1 MRKIYSDGGWLHY
14 PPLEF
19 FYMQGEQNVEP
30 VRFILPKNREEVDLT
45 VLAYQIKVVSET
57 GTEAV
62 WMLPKQL
69 TDEHILLDWEITRE
83 FTAVPGRA
91 TLVLTGTDSKNNV
104 VAKWTGNPVMIR
116 KDPQGTAPVPPP
128 DELEQ
133 FQQQVNQAVEKIT
146 GALEQADDSLE
157 EMTPVLEDA
166 AKTAD
171 TLIQKSEELGQTLN
185 VLETQTIP
193 QFTSYVDAQKQSIDT
208 AAANAQ
214 NAAKTAQDSAA
225 QAESMR
231 QETEKIQ
238 QVVAQESSA
247 ITEKYEI
254 IKIGVGRVEEAT
266 TSAERA
272 AKTAADAVQTISSQA
287 KSVEQWTKE
296 AEGYKTAA
304 ENAVR
309 HYPRINAEG
318 WWEVYNPLTDAFE
331 QTDTRAQLVPRG
343 EYDAEETY
351 YPMDLVIDT
360 GARASYLALMQ
371 STGVSLS
378 DTDHWMKLVEAI
390 KGDKGDTGDTG
401 PQGIQGERGPQGIQG
416 PQGPQGQPGAKGDTG
431 DTGPQGEQGEIG
443 PAGPQG
449 ERGLG
454 VPVPTPE
461 DAGKVPVVNSDGTG
475 YELGSVAV
483 DAYTKAESDTRY
495 MPLMAAIRPT
505 VSGELISVKDSAEF
519 PLQDLKIFG
528 KTTQDGEPSP
538 ENPISLV
545 SVGDGGSMELMV
557 AGKNLFDISAIES
570 SGSVMVEMLSDMSIK
585 LTAKSS
591 GTYRQSGVWGI
602 LPPPENAKLYF
613 TSSFKA
619 NNTDNIP
626 VLVIRT
632 YLNDELAETFN
643 ISIGEPVTVK
653 KKCDKAEA
661 IIAMNRLNT
670 ANSGDYTIF
679 DNPMLSFSD
688 GEYKIYQTPQIVTI
702 PTPEG
707 LHGIPVSNGG
717 NYTDSTGQQW
727 ICDSIERN
735 ADGEWEVV
743 KRIERHLLS
752 AEEANDAVLNWER
765 EDEISY
771 RIRIKTKYKDTRSN
785 IISNRFTKKYPYR
798 SAVNTYYAY
807 LEYNP
812 KTIMPTVEE
821 LKIFLKEN
829 STEFIGELADF
840 VRIPITDPDLIAKL
854 NALHTYYSITNLFCT
869 DNAGQ
874 QMQYLADTKLYI
886 DNKLA
891 PMTQAMIGGI

>member
-30 VRFILPKNREEVDLT
+30 VRFILPKNREEVDLSA
-45 VLAYQIKVVSET
+45 LAYQLKVVSET

-254 IKIGVGRVEEAT
+254 IKIGVGRVEAAT

-272 AKTAADAVQTISSQA
+272 AKTATDAVQTISSQA

-331 QTDTRAQLVPRG
+331 QTNTRAQLVPRG
-343 EYDAEETY
+343 EYDAGETY
-351 YPMDLVIDT
+351 YPMDLVTDT

-390 KGDKGDTGDTG
+390 KGEKGDTGKGLEVLGQYDTLELLQQAV
-401 PQGIQGERGPQGIQG
+401 PSPEQGDAYSVGTTPPYNVHIWDGSRWVDNGRLQ
-416 PQGPQGQPGAKGDTG
+416 
-431 DTGPQGEQGEIG
+431 GPQGEQGV
-443 PAGPQG
+443 QG
-449 ERGLG
+449 EQGNDGKSAYQYAQETGYTAPEEQLG
-454 VPVPTPE
+454 KDLNSIAGKIEMNIVSLSLPAESWAADEQTPE
-461 DAGKVPVVNSDGTG
+461 LFCQTVTAQEITSLVQADKTALDVYADLATRRLLRDQDVLSLWLENRDGTV
-475 YELGSVAV
+475 VAC
-483 DAYTKAESDTRY
+483 AE
-495 MPLMAAIRPT
+495 
-505 VSGELISVKDSAEF
+505 GEK
-519 PLQDLKIFG
+519 PQ
-528 KTTQDGEPSP
+528 
-538 ENPISLV
+538 
-545 SVGDGGSMELMV
+545 
-557 AGKNLFDISAIES
+557 
-570 SGSVMVEMLSDMSIK
+570 
-585 LTAKSS
+585 
-591 GTYRQSGVWGI
+591 
-602 LPPPENAKLYF
+602 
-613 TSSFKA
+613 
-619 NNTDNIP
+619 TD
-626 VLVIRT
+626 
-632 YLNDELAETFN
+632 
-643 ISIGEPVTVK
+643 VTV
-653 KKCDKAEA
+653 
-661 IIAMNRLNT
+661 
-670 ANSGDYTIF
+670 
-679 DNPMLSFSD
+679 
-688 GEYKIYQTPQIVTI
+688 Q
-702 PTPEG
+702 
-707 LHGIPVSNGG
+707 
-717 NYTDSTGQQW
+717 
-727 ICDSIERN
+727 
-735 ADGEWEVV
+735 
-743 KRIERHLLS
+743 
-752 AEEANDAVLNWER
+752 
-765 EDEISY
+765 
-771 RIRIKTKYKDTRSN
+771 
-785 IISNRFTKKYPYR
+785 
-798 SAVNTYYAY
+798 
-807 LEYNP
+807 
-812 KTIMPTVEE
+812 
-821 LKIFLKEN
+821 
-829 STEFIGELADF
+829 
-840 VRIPITDPDLIAKL
+840 VRIV
-854 NALHTYYSITNLFCT
+854 
-869 DNAGQ
+869 G
-874 QMQYLADTKLYI
+874 
-886 DNKLA
+886 
-891 PMTQAMIGGI
+891 

>member
-45 VLAYQIKVVSET
+45 ALAYQLKVVSET

-128 DELEQ
+128 NELEQ

-254 IKIGVGRVEEAT
+254 IKIGVGRVEAAT

-272 AKTAADAVQTISSQA
+272 AKTATDAVQTISSQA

-304 ENAVR
+304 ENAVQ

-343 EYDAEETY
+343 EYDAGETY
-351 YPMDLVIDT
+351 YPMDLVTDT

-390 KGDKGDTGDTG
+390 KGDKGDTGKGLEVLGQYDTLELLQQAV
-401 PQGIQGERGPQGIQG
+401 PSPEQGDAYSVGTTPPYNVHIWDGSRWVDNGRLQ
-416 PQGPQGQPGAKGDTG
+416 
-431 DTGPQGEQGEIG
+431 GPQGEQGV
-443 PAGPQG
+443 QG
-449 ERGLG
+449 EQGNDGKSAYQYAQEAGYTAPEEQLG
-454 VPVPTPE
+454 K
-461 DAGKVPVVNSDGTG
+461 DLNSIAGKM
-475 YELGSVAV
+475 E
-483 DAYTKAESDTRY
+483 
-495 MPLMAAIRPT
+495 MHI
-505 VSGELISVKDSAEF
+505 VS
-519 PLQDLKIFG
+519 
-528 KTTQDGEPSP
+528 
-538 ENPISLV
+538 
-545 SVGDGGSMELMV
+545 
-557 AGKNLFDISAIES
+557 
-570 SGSVMVEMLSDMSIK
+570 LS
-585 LTAKSS
+585 
-591 GTYRQSGVWGI
+591 
-602 LPPPENAKLYF
+602 
-613 TSSFKA
+613 
-619 NNTDNIP
+619 
-626 VLVIRT
+626 
-632 YLNDELAETFN
+632 
-643 ISIGEPVTVK
+643 
-653 KKCDKAEA
+653 
-661 IIAMNRLNT
+661 
-670 ANSGDYTIF
+670 
-679 DNPMLSFSD
+679 
-688 GEYKIYQTPQIVTI
+688 
-702 PTPEG
+702 
-707 LHGIPVSNGG
+707 
-717 NYTDSTGQQW
+717 
-727 ICDSIERN
+727 
-735 ADGEWEVV
+735 
-743 KRIERHLLS
+743 LS
-752 AEEANDAVLNWER
+752 AESWAADEQTSELFCQTVTAQEITSLVQPDKTALDIYADLATRRLLRDQDVLSLWME
-765 EDEISY
+765 
-771 RIRIKTKYKDTRSN
+771 
-785 IISNRFTKKYPYR
+785 NRDG
-798 SAVNTYYAY
+798 
-807 LEYNP
+807 
-812 KTIMPTVEE
+812 TVVACAE
-821 LKIFLKEN
+821 
-829 STEFIGELADF
+829 GEKPQADVTVQ
-840 VRIPITDPDLIAKL
+840 VRIV
-854 NALHTYYSITNLFCT
+854 
-869 DNAGQ
+869 G
-874 QMQYLADTKLYI
+874 
-886 DNKLA
+886 
-891 PMTQAMIGGI
+891 

>member
-45 VLAYQIKVVSET
+45 ALAYQLKVVSET

-193 QFTSYVDAQKQSIDT
+193 QFTSYVDAQKQSSDT
-208 AAANAQ
+208 AAAIAQ

-225 QAESMR
+225 QPESMR

-238 QVVAQESSA
+238 QIVAQESSA

-272 AKTAADAVQTISSQA
+272 AKTATDAVQTISSQA

-304 ENAVR
+304 ENAVQ
-309 HYPRINAEG
+309 HYPRTNAEG

-343 EYDAEETY
+343 EYDAGETY
-351 YPMDLVIDT
+351 YPMDLVTDT

-378 DTDHWMKLVEAI
+378 DADHWMKLVEAH
-390 KGDKGDTGDTG
+390 KGENSDSGKGLEVLGQYDTGELLQQAG
-401 PQGIQGERGPQGIQG
+401 PSPKQGDAYSVGMTPPYNVHIWDGSRWVDNGRLQ
-416 PQGPQGQPGAKGDTG
+416 
-431 DTGPQGEQGEIG
+431 GPQGEQGVQGKQGNDGKSAYQYAQE
-443 PAGPQG
+443 AGYTAPEEQLG
-449 ERGLG
+449 EDLNSI
-454 VPVPTPE
+454 
-461 DAGKVPVVNSDGTG
+461 AGKM
-475 YELGSVAV
+475 ELHIVSLSLP
-483 DAYTKAESDTRY
+483 AESWVADEQTSE
-495 MPLMAAIRPT
+495 LFCQT
-505 VSGELISVKDSAEF
+505 VTAQEI
-519 PLQDLKIFG
+519 
-528 KTTQDGEPSP
+528 
-538 ENPISLV
+538 ISLV
-545 SVGDGGSMELMV
+545 QADKTALDVYADLATRRLLRDQDVLSLWLENRDGTVV
-557 AGKNLFDISAIES
+557 ACAEGEKP
-570 SGSVMVEMLSDMSIK
+570 
-585 LTAKSS
+585 
-591 GTYRQSGVWGI
+591 Q
-602 LPPPENAKLYF
+602 
-613 TSSFKA
+613 
-619 NNTDNIP
+619 TD
-626 VLVIRT
+626 
-632 YLNDELAETFN
+632 
-643 ISIGEPVTVK
+643 VTV
-653 KKCDKAEA
+653 
-661 IIAMNRLNT
+661 
-670 ANSGDYTIF
+670 
-679 DNPMLSFSD
+679 
-688 GEYKIYQTPQIVTI
+688 Q
-702 PTPEG
+702 
-707 LHGIPVSNGG
+707 
-717 NYTDSTGQQW
+717 
-727 ICDSIERN
+727 
-735 ADGEWEVV
+735 
-743 KRIERHLLS
+743 
-752 AEEANDAVLNWER
+752 
-765 EDEISY
+765 
-771 RIRIKTKYKDTRSN
+771 
-785 IISNRFTKKYPYR
+785 
-798 SAVNTYYAY
+798 
-807 LEYNP
+807 
-812 KTIMPTVEE
+812 
-821 LKIFLKEN
+821 
-829 STEFIGELADF
+829 
-840 VRIPITDPDLIAKL
+840 VRIV
-854 NALHTYYSITNLFCT
+854 
-869 DNAGQ
+869 G
-874 QMQYLADTKLYI
+874 
-886 DNKLA
+886 
-891 PMTQAMIGGI
+891 